1 MSSNNEILGRTVAL
15 DGHDD
20 GLVGWLMEVC
30 VDDDVGL
37 MTCFHHGPSFCVC
50 ECVSINLC
58 LFVFSS
64 VFFLVFLLRLL

>member
-1 MSSNNEILGRTVAL
+1 M
-15 DGHDD
+15 
-20 GLVGWLMEVC
+20 
-30 VDDDVGL
+30 DDDVGL
-37 MTCFHHGPSFCVC
+37 MTCFHHGPSFCVCVC

>member
-20 GLVGWLMEVC
+20 GFVWLMEVC

-50 ECVSINLC
+50 VCVSVC
-58 LFVFSS
+58 L
-64 VFFLVFLLRLL
+64 

>member
-20 GLVGWLMEVC
+20 GFVWLMEVC

-50 ECVSINLC
+50 AIVC
-58 LFVFSS
+58 L
-64 VFFLVFLLRLL
+64 